1 MRLQHQ
7 IGLEARGPFRR
18 LRARRAATSD
28 GESTVRNSSQAF
40 EQALALHRAGQLEQA
55 ITQYRQAAE
64 RDPSHLGAL
73 VNQGIALKQAGRIN
87 EAIAA
92 YNQALEV
99 APDFADGYFNL
110 AILLSAV
117 GRRGA
122 AESAYRRAIALKPD
136 LAPAHANLG
145 NTLREAGRPEAAIE
159 SYRQAIALKPDHLGA
174 LVNLGATL
182 DDLGRHDEAA
192 ENFRRAL
199 AIDPAFVPALGRLS
213 TTLSAL
219 GRHDEAIATARR
231 ALQDQPASSEALG
244 GLVTALKA
252 LGRDEE
258 ILAAYRTAVAAS
270 PESDHCYSRLAEL
283 HLERGEPAEV
293 LAVCDACLLR
303 HPGHVNSLALK
314 CAALCELGD
323 RSQLREL
330 VDFDRLILA
339 KRWNEAP
346 GFASVGAFN
355 DALTDHILG
364 HPSLSYEPHGRAT
377 RLGRHTGELLVEPKG
392 PIAAMEE
399 MICAAVADY
408 GRALSFDP
416 SHPFLANP
424 PRSWSLNVWAIVLEG
439 QGYQVPHIHPS
450 GWLSGVYYVTLPEL
464 IEDPANDQAGWI
476 EFGQPL
482 LHYKVTTRPEVRTI
496 KPEPGLMLLF
506 PSYFFHRTLPFQ
518 ADATRISVAFDVMPV
533 GSV

>member
-1 MRLQHQ
+1 
-7 IGLEARGPFRR
+7 
-18 LRARRAATSD
+18 
-28 GESTVRNSSQAF
+28 VRSSSQAF
-40 EQALALHRAGQLEQA
+40 EQALSLHRAGRLEQA
-55 ITQYRQAAE
+55 ITAYRHVVEQQPE
-64 RDPSHLGAL
+64 HLGAL
-73 VNQGIALKQAGRIN
+73 ANQGIALKQAGRIN

-92 YNQALEV
+92 YSQALVV

-110 AILLSAV
+110 AIVLSAV
-117 GRRGA
+117 GRHGE
-122 AESAYRRAIALKPD
+122 AEAAYRRAIALKPG

-145 NTLREAGRPEAAIE
+145 NTLRDSGRPEAAIE

-192 ENFRRAL
+192 ETFHQAL
-199 AIDPAFVPALGRLS
+199 ATDPGLVPALGRLS
-213 TTLSAL
+213 STLSAL
-219 GRHDEAIATARR
+219 GRHDEALAGAQR
-231 ALQDQPASSEALG
+231 ALQDQPASPEALA
-244 GLVTALKA
+244 GLAAALKA

-258 ILAAYRTAVAAS
+258 ILAAYRAAVAAN
-270 PESDHCYSRLAEL
+270 PESDHCYSKMAGL
-283 HLERGEPAEV
+283 HLERGEPAEA
-293 LAVCDACLLR
+293 LAACDACLKH

-314 CAALCELGD
+314 STALGELGD
-323 RSQLREL
+323 RGPLREL
-330 VDFDRLILA
+330 VDFDRLILE
-339 KRWNEAP
+339 KRWNQAP
-346 GFASVGAFN
+346 GFESLEAFN
-355 DALTDHILG
+355 GALTSHVLN

-392 PIAAMEE
+392 PIAALEE
-399 MICAAVADY
+399 MICAAVGDY
-408 GRALSFDP
+408 DRALTFDP

-424 PRSWSLNVWAIVLEG
+424 PRNWSLNVWAIVLEG

-450 GWLSGVYYVTLPEL
+450 GWLSGVYYVALPEL
-464 IEDPANDQAGWI
+464 IEDPASDQAGWI

-482 LHYKVTTRPEVRTI
+482 LHHKVTAQPELRSI

-518 ADATRISVAFDVMPV
+518 ADATRISIAFDVMPV

>member
-1 MRLQHQ
+1 MR
-7 IGLEARGPFRR
+7 
-18 LRARRAATSD
+18 S
-28 GESTVRNSSQAF
+28 SSQAF

-55 ITQYRQAAE
+55 ITAYRQAAE
-64 RDPSHLGAL
+64 QNPDHLGAL

-92 YNQALEV
+92 YSQALVV
-99 APDFADGYFNL
+99 APAFADGYFNL
-110 AILLSAV
+110 AIVLSAV
-117 GRRGA
+117 GRHGE
-122 AESAYRRAIALKPD
+122 AEAAYRRAIALKPD

-145 NTLREAGRPEAAIE
+145 NTLRDSGRPEAAIE
-159 SYRQAIALKPDHLGA
+159 SYRQAIVLKPDHLGA

-182 DDLGRHDEAA
+182 GDLGRHDEAA
-192 ENFRRAL
+192 KTFRQAL
-199 AIDPAFVPALGRLS
+199 AVDPALVPALGRLS

-219 GRHDEAIATARR
+219 GRHDEALAVARR
-231 ALQDQPASSEALG
+231 ALQDQPASPE
-244 GLVTALKA
+244 GLAGWATALKA

-258 ILAAYRTAVAAS
+258 ILAAYRTAMAAS
-270 PESDHCYSRLAEL
+270 PESDHCYNKMAEL
-283 HLERGEPAEV
+283 HLEHGEPAEA
-293 LAVCDACLLR
+293 LAVCDACLKR

-314 CAALCELGD
+314 SAALGELGD
-323 RSQLREL
+323 WAQLRQL
-330 VDFDRLILA
+330 VDFDRLILE
-339 KRWNEAP
+339 KRWNRAP
-346 GFASVGAFN
+346 GFESLGAFN
-355 DALTDHILG
+355 SALTNHVLD

-392 PIAAMEE
+392 PIGALEE

-408 GRALSFDP
+408 DRALSLDP

-424 PRSWSLNVWAIVLEG
+424 PGSWSLNVWAVVLEG

-464 IEDPANDQAGWI
+464 IEDPASDQAGWI

-482 LHYKVTTRPEVRTI
+482 LHHKVTAQPELRTI

-506 PSYFFHRTLPFQ
+506 PSYFFHRTLPFK
-518 ADATRISVAFDVMPV
+518 ADATRISIAFDVMPI
-533 GSV
+533 GS